1 MGIKTI
7 RSTDFPI
14 HSQFVECWSPRAFTL
29 DAIDEHALLTILEAA
44 RWAPSS
50 YNSQPWRFVYARRE
64 TDQWVSF
71 LSFLNEFN
79 RSWAVRAAAIV
90 VILSKQT
97 FRLPGRVEEFSLPT
111 HSFDA
116 GVAWAFL
123 ALQASLLGWGAHAL
137 AGINRDLIRSD
148 LSIPDDFSIEVCVAL
163 GQSGDA
169 ALLPHFLQAKEV
181 PSNRRPLVD
190 MAGEGRFVDGT

>member
-1 MGIKTI
+1 MAIKTI
-7 RSTDFPI
+7 RTPSYPI
-14 HSQFVECWSPRAFTL
+14 DAQFVERWSPRAFTS
-29 DAIDEHALLTILEAA
+29 DPIDERTILTILEAA

-90 VILSKQT
+90 VVLSKQT
-97 FRLPGRVEEFSLPT
+97 FRLPGKSEEASLPT

-116 GVAWAFL
+116 GAAWAFL

-137 AGINRDLIRSD
+137 AGINSDHIRSE
-148 LSIPDDFSIEVCVAL
+148 LSIPDDFSIEACIAL
-163 GQSGDA
+163 GRAGDA

-181 PSNRRPLVD
+181 PSERRPLVEL
-190 MAGEGRFVDGT
+190 AAEGRFVDGT